1 MRTLVQNTYDE
12 AINSI
17 CEEQI
22 LVIATDFGVEDL
34 IITMFDYT
42 YTPVQ
47 ITVESTADS
56 SLAETL
62 NELGSE
68 WVNIVARAASSRGR
82 IQLHVMKVPE
92 GSNTRLW
99 VVPLRTNSSQ
109 RHDALLELA
118 KSLPADWE
126 EGFVALEVEIIL
138 DITNSEELVEI
149 H

>member
-1 MRTLVQNTYDE
+1 
-12 AINSI
+12 
-17 CEEQI
+17 
-22 LVIATDFGVEDL
+22 
-34 IITMFDYT
+34 
-42 YTPVQ
+42 
-47 ITVESTADS
+47 
-56 SLAETL
+56 LAETL

-68 WVNIVARAASSRGR
+68 WVNIVARAASSQGR